1 MCRSGFL
8 TLISCMQSK
17 SGAFRL
23 GIHFSVQLD
32 TALQLMRP
40 YRSKKS
46 KDAAFNTQL
55 MNYGTDKLNG
65 GCHQNLSMCT
75 SARVRVC
82 VRACVCIVVLLLCT
96 LNLASTLVSLMHSFV
111 VQMISHTV
119 PLGMLT
125 SEAAQQTLAKSVS
138 AVPISLVT
146 DH

>member
-55 MNYGTDKLNG
+55 MNYMALTN
-65 GCHQNLSMCT
+65 SMVVVTRIYPC
-75 SARVRVC
+75 ARP
-82 VRACVCIVVLLLCT
+82 RACVCACVCVHSSFTPLYFKPCIHSCLID
-96 LNLASTLVSLMHSFV
+96 ALVRCSDDLPHGAIGNV
-111 VQMISHTV
+111 NV
-119 PLGMLT
+119 
-125 SEAAQQTLAKSVS
+125 
-138 AVPISLVT
+138 
-146 DH
+146 